1 MTTLSLENYGCIN
14 PVFWWLLN
22 VNPIFQWLCIVQFI
36 PYNLVW
42 SKDFGT
48 GSEGPPCSHG
58 SKQRRRD
65 EVSGGDCIGG
75 GDPDKDGGGV
85 EALLRE
91 EDPSLKGER
100 GRLMFFLSSID
111 LKRRERKTLS
121 ADYRCTRW
129 IAAQDDEDI
138 YRLWGGATVM
148 DGVLEVQTVRQTV
161 QLYEKGVRR
170 RDGRA
175 ADDTCLRT
183 CQDE

>member
-1 MTTLSLENYGCIN
+1 MSIQYFNGCALSSSSLTTWSEVKILG
-14 PVFWWLLN
+14 PV
-22 VNPIFQWLCIVQFI
+22 Q
-36 PYNLVW
+36 
-42 SKDFGT
+42 KDRLARMVASRG
-48 GSEGPPCSHG
+48 GAMRS
-58 SKQRRRD
+58 QA
-65 EVSGGDCIGG
+65 GDCIGG

-138 YRLWGGATVM
+138 YRLRGEATVM